1 MKLVAAVAVLLSSLS
16 STALASNVTLDFEGV
31 PDGTTVFHNGFQ
43 IGGNNLGMVFQTN
56 GQNCIPV
63 CAANGSDTL
72 LAAGF
77 ATELASVV
85 TLTRVGGGQFAITG
99 FDAGELFAGFS
110 QYDAASVSYTGLLAG
125 NAVLNGSF
133 SFDGINDGPGGMAD
147 FEHFDIT
154 ALMVDTFIF
163 SGNFGTANNGF
174 QLDNV
179 SVILA
184 DDPVQVPEPGSLALG
199 GLGLLALALARRR
212 R

>member
-1 MKLVAAVAVLLSSLS
+1 MKLVAVVAVLLSSLS

-31 PDGTTVFHNGFQ
+31 PDGTTVVHKGFK
-43 IGGNNLGMVFQTN
+43 IDGNNAGLVVHTDGDACQ
-56 GQNCIPV
+56 PV
-63 CAANGSDTL
+63 CGGNGSDTL
-72 LAAGF
+72 AAAGF
-77 ATELASVV
+77 ATELASIV

-99 FDAGELFAGFS
+99 FDAGELFAGFP